1 MDKCRRKDMIRNK
14 EIKDWGDPCWWK
26 DEGES
31 LEMDRSCLEESNY
44 CTNEKEWVVQVE
56 GIKKGRGR
64 PRIILIVVVK
74 NGMSMHEVLKSMTSN
89 RIEHNGEIEKGGVWI
104 AFPSLRLH
112 LHCFS
117 ESRASFT

>member
-56 GIKKGRGR
+56 GIKKGKRKT
-64 PRIILIVVVK
+64 K
-74 NGMSMHEVLKSMTSN
+74 NNINSSSKKWYVNAWSTKKYDFE
-89 RIEHNGEIEKGGVWI
+89 
-104 AFPSLRLH
+104 
-112 LHCFS
+112 
-117 ESRASFT
+117 

>member
-1 MDKCRRKDMIRNK
+1 MRKSELFKLR
-14 EIKDWGDPCWWK
+14 E
-26 DEGES
+26 
-31 LEMDRSCLEESNY
+31 L
-44 CTNEKEWVVQVE
+44 
-56 GIKKGRGR
+56 KKVRGR

-112 LHCFS
+112 LHYFS

>member
-31 LEMDRSCLEESNY
+31 LEMVRSCLEESNY

-74 NGMSMHEVLKSMTSN
+74 NGMSMHEVLKSMTSD

-104 AFPSLRLH
+104 AFPSLHLH

>member
-1 MDKCRRKDMIRNK
+1 
-14 EIKDWGDPCWWK
+14 
-26 DEGES
+26 
-31 LEMDRSCLEESNY
+31 
-44 CTNEKEWVVQVE
+44 
-56 GIKKGRGR
+56 
-64 PRIILIVVVK
+64 
-74 NGMSMHEVLKSMTSN
+74 MSMHEVLKSMTSD

>member
-14 EIKDWGDPCWWK
+14 EIKDWGDPCWCK

-74 NGMSMHEVLKSMTSN
+74 NGMSMHEVLKSMTSD